1 MDERPQFDAKYLVG
15 VEQIDSEHR
24 QLFEIVARVY
34 DSLEATDDKA
44 QSLIRDA
51 VAELLEYTATHF
63 TSEEGLMEQ
72 AGYPNLGAHRQ
83 QHEHLLSRARDMEMR
98 IELDDKY
105 VAVDLNQF
113 LYRWL
118 IEHIEASDRK
128 FGEFLI
134 AQGKA

>member
-1 MDERPQFDAKYLVG
+1 MDERPQFDAKYQVG
-15 VEQIDSEHR
+15 VEQIDREHR

-34 DSLEATDDKA
+34 DSLEARDDKA
-44 QSLIRDA
+44 QSLIRA
-51 VAELLEYTATHF
+51 AAAELLDYTATHF

-72 AGYPNLGAHRQ
+72 AGYPDLEAHRQ

-98 IELDDKY
+98 IEIEDKY
-105 VAVDLNQF
+105 VAVELSQF

-134 AQGKA
+134 AQGKT

>member
-1 MDERPQFDAKYLVG
+1 MDERPQFDAKYQVG
-15 VEQIDSEHR
+15 VEQIDREHR

-34 DSLEATDDKA
+34 DSLEARDDKA
-44 QSLIRDA
+44 QSLIRA
-51 VAELLEYTATHF
+51 AAAELLDYTATHF

-72 AGYPNLGAHRQ
+72 AGYPDLEAHRQ

-98 IELDDKY
+98 IEIEDKY
-105 VAVDLNQF
+105 VAVELSQF

-128 FGEFLI
+128 FGEYLI
-134 AQGKA
+134 AQGKT